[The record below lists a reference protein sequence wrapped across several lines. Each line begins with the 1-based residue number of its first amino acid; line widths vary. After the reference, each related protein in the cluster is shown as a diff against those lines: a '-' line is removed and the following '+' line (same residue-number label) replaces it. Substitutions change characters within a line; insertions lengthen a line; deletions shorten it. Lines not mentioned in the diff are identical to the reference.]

1 MGVIVFEEITKR
13 KKPIPERLISY
24 GFKSKENYYEYST
37 DIRNGEFELIIQI
50 RSDGGIE
57 TELIETETCEKYVLY
72 KTNAVGAYV
81 GEIRSAIEQKL
92 LDIVDNC
99 FETTIFKSVQTN
111 TIIEFVRDY
120 YSDELEFLWEKS
132 PNNAIWR
139 RSDNKKWYGII
150 LTVEGN
156 KVGLETEKPVEI
168 IDLRMNPADA
178 EAILSRENYH
188 PGWHMNKK
196 SWYTLVLDGS
206 VSDDEIKERIKESY
220 ALAKK

>member
-1 MGVIVFEEITKR
+1 MFEEITKR
-13 KKPIPERLISY
+13 KKPIPERLTSY
-24 GFKSKENYYEYST
+24 GFKIKDNFYEYRT
-37 DIRNGEFELIIQI
+37 DIHNGEFELTIQI
-50 RSDGGIE
+50 RSHGGIE
-57 TELIETETCEKYVLY
+57 TELIENETHEKYVLY

-92 LDIVDNC
+92 SGIVDKC
-99 FETTIFKSVQTN
+99 FETTIFKFVQTN
-111 TIIEFVRDY
+111 TVIDFVRNY
-120 YSDELEFLWEKS
+120 YGDELEFLWEKS

-139 RSDNKKWYGII
+139 RKDNKKWYGAI

-156 KVGLETEKPVEI
+156 KIGLKTEKPVEI

-178 EAILSRENYH
+178 EALLSRENYY

-206 VSDDEIKERIKESY
+206 ISDDEIKERIKESY

>member
-1 MGVIVFEEITKR
+1 MFDEITKR
-13 KKPIPERLISY
+13 KKPIAERLILY
-24 GFKSKENYYEYST
+24 GFKIKENYYEYRT
-37 DIRNGEFELIIQI
+37 YIHNGEFELTIQI

-57 TELIETETCEKYVLY
+57 TELIENETHEKYFLY
-72 KTNAVGAYV
+72 KTNAVGSYV
-81 GEIRSAIEQKL
+81 GEIRSTIEQKL
-92 LDIVDNC
+92 SDVVDKC
-99 FETTIFKSVQTN
+99 FETTIFKYVQTN
-111 TIIEFVRDY
+111 TIIEFVRNCY
-120 YSDELEFLWEKS
+120 GDEPEFLWKKS
-132 PNNAIWR
+132 PDNAIWR
-139 RSDNKKWYGII
+139 RNDNKKWYGAI
-150 LTVEGN
+150 LTVAGN

-178 EAILSRENYH
+178 EAILSRENYY

>member
-1 MGVIVFEEITKR
+1 MFEEITKR
-13 KKPIPERLISY
+13 KKPIPERLTSY
-24 GFKSKENYYEYST
+24 GFKIKDNFYEYCT
-37 DIRNGEFELIIQI
+37 DIHNGEFELTIQI
-50 RSDGGIE
+50 HSDGGIE
-57 TELIETETCEKYVLY
+57 TELIENDTNEKYFLY
-72 KTNAVGAYV
+72 KTNAVGSYV
-81 GEIRSAIEQKL
+81 GAIRSAIEQKL
-92 LDIVDNC
+92 SDVVDKC

-111 TIIEFVRDY
+111 TVIDFVKNY
-120 YSDELEFLWEKS
+120 YGDELEFLWAKS

-139 RSDNKKWYGII
+139 RNDNKKWYGVI

-156 KVGLETEKPVEI
+156 KVGLKTEKPVEI

-178 EAILSRENYH
+178 EAILSRENYY

-206 VSDDEIKERIKESY
+206 ISDDEIKERIKESY